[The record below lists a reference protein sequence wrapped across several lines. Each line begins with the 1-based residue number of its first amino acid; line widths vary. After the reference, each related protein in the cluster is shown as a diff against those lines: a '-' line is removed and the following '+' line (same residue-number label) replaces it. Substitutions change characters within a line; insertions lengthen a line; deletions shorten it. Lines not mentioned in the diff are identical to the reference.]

1 MNVIKSS
8 IMLQNIKF
16 NFILRHVPLNW
27 LKHSLARTLT
37 IIHTKANPD
46 WQFKFVFFFFSWIVN
61 FSNKMFKFYYL
72 WHCMKLDICVIFS
85 DYTTWLDQKR
95 NAYYFLH
102 FMLRSQFYLITK
114 CYIQLL
120 PNFQKCWMTKNAF
133 SNELYQGF
141 SLRNIWWIR
150 YIDNTQK
157 NHTKILW

>member
-1 MNVIKSS
+1 MAIQVC
-8 IMLQNIKF
+8 
-16 NFILRHVPLNW
+16 
-27 LKHSLARTLT
+27 
-37 IIHTKANPD
+37 
-46 WQFKFVFFFFSWIVN
+46 FFFFSWIVN

-150 YIDNTQK
+150 YIDNNKKSHQNFMIRK
-157 NHTKILW
+157 FPRRINKILNDTKIKDCPYIQ